1 MENKER
7 ILITGSTGMLGK
19 DIYTLLKSEGYDVF
33 GISRNMGQFSD
44 YLIDLTNEKQ
54 LLNFLDMSKPQ
65 IIIHCAAN
73 TDVND
78 CELNKEN
85 AFLLNVKSTEILSSF
100 SNDVRFIYV
109 STDSVFDGQK
119 GNFKEVDQTNPL
131 NYYAYTKLE
140 AEKAVINNNKNSVI
154 LRTNIYGYHIN
165 RGKSLFEWA
174 FNNLKHNQIIN
185 GFQDVYFNPL
195 YTKQLSKVIKALV
208 DNKKINGIFHA
219 GCKEKIS
226 KYDFIKKVAEKFTFE
241 TSMITAKSIDEF
253 SSETKRPKDTTLE
266 SSKLSGILDMEFGI
280 DEGINLLYSDYV

>member
-208 DNKKINGIFHA
+208 DNKKINGIFHV

-266 SSKLSGILDMEFGI
+266 SSKLSEILDMEFSI